1 MPPFPNLIS
10 KSLLINATIGY
21 LNSTGGKASAVRVVD
36 RVMKIRNPERTIAR
50 LLVSDLVERDSRLR
64 LTDDIVEFINAE
76 HDLIDLSNASFVIL
90 DLETTGAKAP
100 PCRVTEIG
108 AFKVQNG
115 VVVDKFQTLIN
126 PESRIPPFITS
137 LTGISE
143 EMVRDAPKFCEVADE
158 FLRFLG
164 DSVIVAHN
172 SRFDLGFLDH
182 EIGRIYE
189 DYRLGNPSLCT
200 VQLSRRLLPDIENHK
215 LNTVAR
221 HFEVELRNH
230 HRAGDDAF
238 ATAHIFLNL
247 LTFMRER
254 GIDNVGAVRR
264 FCAKKLNKPGLSNRS
279 ILPANY
285 ANVR

>member
-1 MPPFPNLIS
+1 MSPFPNLIS
-10 KSLLINATIGY
+10 NSLLINATIGY

-76 HDLIDLSNASFVIL
+76 HDLIDLSTARFVIL

-100 PCRVTEIG
+100 PRRVTEIG

-115 VVVDKFQTLIN
+115 AVVDKFQTLVN
-126 PESRIPPFITS
+126 PEARIPPFITS

-143 EMVRDAPKFCEVADE
+143 EMVKDAPKFREVADD

-189 DYRLGNPSLCT
+189 DY
-200 VQLSRRLLPDIENHK
+200 
-215 LNTVAR
+215 
-221 HFEVELRNH
+221 
-230 HRAGDDAF
+230 
-238 ATAHIFLNL
+238 
-247 LTFMRER
+247 
-254 GIDNVGAVRR
+254 
-264 FCAKKLNKPGLSNRS
+264 
-279 ILPANY
+279 
-285 ANVR
+285 

>member
-10 KSLLINATIGY
+10 NSFLVNATIDY
-21 LNSTGGKASAVRVVD
+21 LTSIGGSASAVRVVD
-36 RVMKIRNPERTIAR
+36 RVMKIRNPEQNIAR

-64 LTDDIVEFINAE
+64 LTEDLVEFVNAE
-76 HDLIDLSNASFVIL
+76 HDLIDLAKTSFVIL

-108 AFKVQNG
+108 AFKVQDG
-115 VVVDKFQTLIN
+115 VVVDKFQTLVN

-143 EMVRDAPKFCEVADE
+143 EMVADAPKFSEIADE
-158 FLRFLG
+158 FLAFIG
-164 DSVIVAHN
+164 DSVLVAHN
-172 SRFDLGFLDH
+172 SRFDMGFLDH
-182 EIGRIYE
+182 EIGRIYQE
-189 DYRLGNPSLCT
+189 YRLANPSLCT

-247 LTFMRER
+247 LTDMRTR
-254 GIDNVGAVRR
+254 GIDNVGAARR
-264 FCAKKLNKPGLSNRS
+264 FCSKKLQKT
-279 ILPANY
+279 AC
-285 ANVR
+285 